1 MTDLTI
7 SDQTYPRNSE
17 DHRAV
22 EKAARADYL
31 ASLGYQF
38 NPATGTWQLKPK
50 EPRTPSIPP
59 EASRRFL
66 CLPDEDYND
75 AVCLLLPNGYATLID
90 MAMFEFTSCFEWKV
104 MGRLIFFN
112 EYSPVSYIRRRCGIG
127 RTGYC
132 NFRRPAKIT
141 FHSFH
146 REVFLRGITD
156 HEEQR
161 KASLEL
167 KEKDIDH
174 RNRVPWDNRICNL
187 RLATKSENGHNK
199 AKGKRGSSQYKG
211 VSKVKGRNRWTAQVR
226 LKGKRYYLGTFDDEF
241 KAAQAYNA
249 FIHKHIPEFGYI
261 NPLIIRWE
269 R

>member
-1 MTDLTI
+1 MDNQH
-7 SDQTYPRNSE
+7 DQ
-17 DHRAV
+17 RAA
-22 EKAARADYL
+22 EKAARAEYL

-38 NPATGTWQLKPK
+38 NPETGTWQLKPK
-50 EPRTPSIPP
+50 EPRPPSIPP
-59 EASRRFL
+59 AASRKFL
-66 CLPDEDYND
+66 NQPDEDYTY
-75 AVCLLLPNGYATLID
+75 AVCLLLPKGYATLID
-90 MAMFEFTSCFEWKV
+90 VVMFEFTERFAWKV
-104 MGRLIFFN
+104 MGRTIFFT
-112 EYSPVSYIRRRCGIG
+112 EYSPVSHTRRRCGIG
-127 RTGYC
+127 RTGYGT
-132 NFRRPAKIT
+132 FRRPAKST

-156 HEEQR
+156 HEERQ
-161 KASLEL
+161 KACLEL

-174 RNRVPWDNRICNL
+174 RNRVPWDNRLGNL

-226 LKGKRYYLGTFDDEF
+226 LKGKRHYLGTFDDEF

-249 FIHKHIPEFGYI
+249 FVRKHIPDFGYI
-261 NPLIIRWE
+261 NPLAIRGE